1 MLPIGQLEGH
11 PDNPRKDV
19 GDVTELADSI
29 RHSGVMQNLTVVPYE
44 GKYRVIIGHRRLA
57 AAKLAGLTELPC
69 LVSDMDYKEQ
79 CATMLCENMQRV
91 DLTVP
96 EQAHGVQLL
105 LNLGE
110 SVDDIAKKTGFSK
123 ATIRKREKIAALP
136 AEKLKEA
143 DERGATLEEYI
154 KCAEID
160 DPKERARLIDVAGTR
175 DFYWKFNVAKRNQEV
190 KKNLPSVK
198 AIVESFAKP
207 FKNEGESYKP
217 CYAQIEWID
226 VQHYKDGDIDTSKI
240 DPKKEY
246 FYKICNGEAYIYE
259 KVKVEKKKPVK
270 KSKKEIKAD
279 EARARLAKLTKTA
292 FELRTAFWD
301 EVNVLTPQN
310 EKIIDEAIVIL
321 AAHKVATYA
330 SSDNDFLK
338 NCIKPFK
345 DNDSCYTTTFPNVK
359 AWFCHDRKKAKLQLL
374 RAFFSDNERNGFYTA
389 QYGEIMPKYAE
400 NEKLEAE
407 YNVLA
412 ELGYNISTEEMQLM
426 NGTHEAFGG
435 AKNEERVKRSFEQ

>member
-1 MLPIGQLEGH
+1 MESKIIMLPIGQLEGH

-29 RHSGVMQNLTVVPYE
+29 RHSGIMQNLTVVPYE

-154 KCAEID
+154 DCTKID
-160 DPKERARLIDVAGTR
+160 DPEERARLIDAAGTK
-175 DFYWKFNVAKRNQEV
+175 DFGWKFNVAKRNQDT
-190 KKNLPSVK
+190 KKNLPAVK
-198 AIVESFAKP
+198 AIVEKFAKP
-207 FKNEGESYKP
+207 FKNEGESYKA
-217 CYAQIEWID
+217 CYQRVDRID
-226 VQHYKDGDIDTSKI
+226 VQYYRDGDIDMSSF
-240 DPKKEY
+240 DPKKKY
-246 FYKICNGEAYIYE
+246 FYKIYISDVCIYE
-259 KVKVEKKKPVK
+259 KVKAGKKKPVK
-270 KSKKEIKAD
+270 KSKKEIEADKARD
-279 EARARLAKLTKTA
+279 ELERLNAQMNQMRAV
-292 FELRTAFWD
+292 FWD
-301 EVNVLTPQN
+301 ELTVTKENREIVLKWLLLFAVHKDFCYCSGDREPA
-310 EKIIDEAIVIL
+310 EEALKKYKKAGYYPEMCEIQEWI
-321 AAHKVATYA
+321 
-330 SSDNDFLK
+330 DNDK
-338 NCIKPFK
+338 NALIKIFRMMTP
-345 DNDSCYTTTFPNVK
+345 STASTRCYNFGCGETMPTHTK
-359 AWFCHDRKKAKLQLL
+359 
-374 RAFFSDNERNGFYTA
+374 NER
-389 QYGEIMPKYAE
+389 
-400 NEKLEAE
+400 LEMLYKA
-407 YNVLA
+407 LS
-412 ELGYNISTEEMQLM
+412 ELGYKISSEEQSLLD
-426 NGTHEAFGG
+426 GTHEIFGC
-435 AKNEERVKRSFEQ
+435 AKNE

>member
-1 MLPIGQLEGH
+1 MESKIIMLPIGRLEGH

-44 GKYRVIIGHRRLA
+44 GRYRVIIGHRRLA

-154 KCAEID
+154 KCAEIG
-160 DPKERARLIDVAGTR
+160 DPEERARLIDVAGTR
-175 DFYWKFNVAKRNQEV
+175 DFDWKFNVAKKNQEV
-190 KKNLPSVK
+190 KKNLPAVM
-198 AIVESFAKP
+198 AIVEKFARP
-207 FKNEGESYKP
+207 FKESSDSYKP
-217 CYAQIEWID
+217 CYEMINRID
-226 VQHYKDGDIDTSKI
+226 VQHYEDGDIDTSKI
-240 DPKKEY
+240 DPKREY
-246 FYKICNGEAYIYE
+246 FYKVYGDVYIYK
-259 KVKVEKKKPVK
+259 KVKAEKKKPVK

-292 FELRTAFWD
+292 FELRSAFWD
-301 EVNVLTPQN
+301 EFNVFTPQN
-310 EKIIDEAIVIL
+310 EKIIDEAIMIF
-321 AAHKVATYA
+321 AAHKVASFG
-330 SSDNDFLK
+330 SSDYDFLK

-345 DNDSCYTTTFPNVK
+345 DNDGYTATLPNVK

-389 QYGEIMPKYAE
+389 QYDEIMPKHEE
-400 NEKLEAE
+400 NVKLQAE
-407 YNVLA
+407 YKVLS
-412 ELGYNISTEEMQLM
+412 ELGYKISSEEQSLLD
-426 NGTHEAFGG
+426 GTHEAFGG
-435 AKNEERVKRSFEQ
+435 AKNE

>member
-1 MLPIGQLEGH
+1 MESKIIMLPIGQLEGH

-29 RHSGVMQNLTVVPYE
+29 RHSGIMQNLTVVPYE

-160 DPKERARLIDVAGTR
+160 DPKERARLIDAAGTK
-175 DFYWKFNVAKRNQEV
+175 DFGWKFNVAKRNQDT
-190 KKNLPSVK
+190 KKNLPAVK
-198 AIVESFAKP
+198 AIVEKFAKP
-207 FKNEGESYKP
+207 FKNEGESYKA
-217 CYAQIEWID
+217 CYQRVDRID
-226 VQHYKDGDIDTSKI
+226 VQYYRDGDIDMSSF

-246 FYKICNGEAYIYE
+246 FYKIYISDVCIYE
-259 KVKVEKKKPVK
+259 KVKAGKKKPVK
-270 KSKKEIKAD
+270 KSKKEIEADKARD
-279 EARARLAKLTKTA
+279 ELERLNAQMNQMRAV
-292 FELRTAFWD
+292 FWD
-301 EVNVLTPQN
+301 ELTVTKENREIVLKWLLLFAVHKDFCYCSGDREPA
-310 EKIIDEAIVIL
+310 EEALKKYKKAGYYPEMCEIQEWI
-321 AAHKVATYA
+321 
-330 SSDNDFLK
+330 DNDK
-338 NCIKPFK
+338 NALIKIFRMMTP
-345 DNDSCYTTTFPNVK
+345 STASTRCYNFGCGETMPTHTK
-359 AWFCHDRKKAKLQLL
+359 
-374 RAFFSDNERNGFYTA
+374 NER
-389 QYGEIMPKYAE
+389 
-400 NEKLEAE
+400 LEMLYKA
-407 YNVLA
+407 LS
-412 ELGYNISTEEMQLM
+412 ELGYKISSEE
-426 NGTHEAFGG
+426 
-435 AKNEERVKRSFEQ
+435 

>member
-1 MLPIGQLEGH
+1 MESKIIMLPIGQLEGH

-29 RHSGVMQNLTVVPYE
+29 RHSGIMQNLTVVPYE

-96 EQAHGVQLL
+96 EQAQGVQLL

-154 KCAEID
+154 KCTEID
-160 DPKERARLIDVAGTR
+160 DPKKRAELIDVAGTR
-175 DFYWKFNVAKRNQEV
+175 NFDWNFNVAKRNQEV
-190 KKNLPSVK
+190 QKNFPTVK
-198 AIVESFAKP
+198 AIVKRFAKP
-207 FKNEGESYKP
+207 FKENSDSWEP
-217 CYAQIEWID
+217 CYQQIERID

-240 DPKKEY
+240 DSKKEY
-246 FYKICNGEAYIYE
+246 FYKVCNGEVYIYE
-259 KVKVEKKKPVK
+259 KIKLKKKNPVK

-279 EARARLAKLTKTA
+279 EARARLAGLTKTA
-292 FELRTAFWD
+292 FEMRSAFL
-301 EVNVLTPQN
+301 EEFNVFTPQN
-310 EKIIDEAIVIL
+310 ERIIDQTIMIL

-330 SSDNDFLK
+330 LNNSDFLK
-338 NCIKPFK
+338 NCIEPFK
-345 DNDSCYTTTFPNVK
+345 DNDSYIVTFPNVQ
-359 AWFCHDRKKAKLQLL
+359 AWFCHNRKKAKLQLL

-389 QYGEIMPKYAE
+389 RFCEIMPEYAK
-400 NEKLEAE
+400 NERLQVE

-435 AKNEERVKRSFEQ
+435 AKNE

>member
-1 MLPIGQLEGH
+1 MESKIIMLPIGQLEGH

-29 RHSGVMQNLTVVPYE
+29 RHSGVMQNLTVVPHE
-44 GKYRVIIGHRRLA
+44 GEYRVIIGHRRLA

-136 AEKLKEA
+136 AEKLKAA

-175 DFYWKFNVAKRNQEV
+175 DFDWKFNVAKRNQEV

-207 FKNEGESYKP
+207 FKENSDSWNP
-217 CYAQIEWID
+217 CYQQIERID
-226 VQHYKDGDIDTSKI
+226 VQYYKDGDIDTSSF

-246 FYKICNGEAYIYE
+246 FYKVFNGDAHIYE
-259 KVKVEKKKPVK
+259 KVKSKKTKPVK
-270 KSKKEIKAD
+270 KSKKEIEAD
-279 EARARLAKLTKTA
+279 EARAKLAKLTKTA
-292 FELRTAFWD
+292 FELRSAFWT
-301 EVNVLTPQN
+301 EFNAFTPQN
-310 EKIIDEAIVIL
+310 EKIIDEAIVIF
-321 AAHKVATYA
+321 AAHKVASFG
-330 SSDNDFLK
+330 SSDYDFLK

-345 DNDSCYTTTFPNVK
+345 DNDGYTATLPNVK

-389 QYGEIMPKYAE
+389 QYCEIMPEYAE
-400 NEKLEAE
+400 NEKLQAE

-412 ELGYNISTEEMQLM
+412 ELGYNNSTEEMQLM

-435 AKNEERVKRSFEQ
+435 AKNE

>member
-1 MLPIGQLEGH
+1 MESKIIMLPIGQLEGH

-160 DPKERARLIDVAGTR
+160 APKERARLIDVAGTR
-175 DFYWKFNVAKRNQEV
+175 DFNWKFNVAKRSQEV
-190 KKNLPSVK
+190 QKNLPAVK
-198 AIVESFAKP
+198 AIVERFAKP
-207 FKNEGESYKP
+207 FKENSDIWKP
-217 CYAQIEWID
+217 CYAQIERID

-246 FYKICNGEAYIYE
+246 FYKICNGEVYIYE
-259 KVKVEKKKPVK
+259 KVKPKKKKPVK
-270 KSKKEIKAD
+270 KSKEEIKAD
-279 EARARLAKLTKTA
+279 EARARLAGLTKTA
-292 FELRTAFWD
+292 FEMRSAFL
-301 EVNVLTPQN
+301 EEFNVFTPQN

-330 SSDNDFLK
+330 SSDYDFLK

-345 DNDSCYTTTFPNVK
+345 DNDGYTATFPNVQ
-359 AWFCHDRKKAKLQLL
+359 AWFYHNRKKAKLQLL
-374 RAFFSDNERNGFYTA
+374 RALFSDDERNGFYTA
-389 QYGEIMPKYAE
+389 RYCEIMPEYAE
-400 NEKLEAE
+400 NEKLQAE

-412 ELGYNISTEEMQLM
+412 ELGYNISIEEMQLM

-435 AKNEERVKRSFEQ
+435 AKNE